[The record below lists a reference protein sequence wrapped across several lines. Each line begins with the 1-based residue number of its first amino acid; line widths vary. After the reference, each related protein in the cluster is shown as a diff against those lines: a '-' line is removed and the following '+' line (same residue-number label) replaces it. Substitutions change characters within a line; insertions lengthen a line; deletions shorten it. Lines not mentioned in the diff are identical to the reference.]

1 MSLNEQQKIKR
12 NLRNT
17 KAWKQ
22 LRHDRNVEQGGIDP
36 ITGGKLTKTANL
48 HHMDLNFENYTHI
61 EDHDKF
67 VLLNKLTHDFVHWI
81 YKYYVKD
88 KGVIDRIVKILD
100 KMVKLNS

>member
-22 LRHDRNVEQGGIDP
+22 LRHEKNVEQGGTDP
-36 ITGGKLTKTANL
+36 ITCGKLTKTANL

-88 KGVIDRIVKILD
+88 KTVIERIVTILN
-100 KMVKLNS
+100 KMVEINS

>member
-17 KAWKQ
+17 KAWKK
-22 LRHDRNVEQGGIDP
+22 LRHDKNVEQGGIDP
-36 ITGGKLTKTANL
+36 ITCGKLTKTANL
-48 HHMDLNFENYTHI
+48 HHMDLFFENYTKI

-88 KGVIDRIVKILD
+88 KSVIERIVKILD
-100 KMVKLNS
+100 KMVEINS

>member
-1 MSLNEQQKIKR
+1 MSLNEQHKIKR

-22 LRHDRNVEQGGIDP
+22 LRHDKNVEQGGIDP

-48 HHMDLNFENYTHI
+48 HRMDLYFENYTKI

-88 KGVIDRIVKILD
+88 KDVIERIVKILD
-100 KMVKLNS
+100 KMVEINS